1 MPYIDWHALPNGNVA
16 VTNDTADLYR
26 FFDCTSEAEF
36 LYECV
41 LRTIEADL
49 PREIEYLKRHDA
61 AMTAI
66 MNAVE
71 MPDRLADNFIMF
83 VRQNGG
89 TLAKRRRE
97 KEFAKLTD
105 DEVALLT
112 AAVNDIFQDFPD
124 NR

>member
-1 MPYIDWHALPNGNVA
+1 
-16 VTNDTADLYR
+16 
-26 FFDCTSEAEF
+26 
-36 LYECV
+36 
-41 LRTIEADL
+41 
-49 PREIEYLKRHDA
+49 
-61 AMTAI
+61 MTAI

-105 DEVALLT
+105 DELALLT
-112 AAVNDIFQDFPD
+112 TAVNDIFQDFPD
-124 NR
+124 DR